1 MSKKKKQLC
10 YECGREISKNF
21 YKKMYEDGYEYD
33 KLDIRCKNCIE
44 RENAYAIL
52 ADCGVPF
59 DQYGEPI
66 GIWSD

>member
-21 YKKMYEDGYEYD
+21 YKEMYEDGYEYD
-33 KLDIRCKNCIE
+33 KWDIRCKNCIE
-44 RENAYAIL
+44 RKNAYAIL

-66 GIWSD
+66 GIWSN